1 VNRTSS
7 IGLALLVA
15 AACCTSANAA
25 TQRAPSPSTAL
36 EIYRSDAAALL
47 ADELVP
53 RLERG
58 RGSRSDVPRFT
69 VTVVPSRDPLRL
81 DLETRPD
88 GTVALAISA
97 GFVLFSDALVDAE
110 VLGRLANQRP
120 EVQRYF
126 DDIVA
131 FAGIATRTGAERNSP
146 GPFYARLGWK
156 KTLYDVTY
164 ASAEY
169 QQTRSEVFIQ
179 AITWIVAH
187 AVVAATRGE
196 GHETDRIAAEW
207 LAQSGFAPLPNVGMT
222 MLYFAARD
230 PAETR
235 PLAWRCRARVTLE
248 TGVEAVEALRAR
260 GAALPTEIPENLLA
274 RGKELA
280 IETAPADTCTHPRHD
295 VPSPRRSEPK

>member
-1 VNRTSS
+1 MNRTRTTW
-7 IGLALLVA
+7 LALIVA
-15 AACCTSANAA
+15 AMCGSPAIAA
-25 TQRAPSPSTAL
+25 TNRVPPPETAL
-36 EIYRSDAAALL
+36 EIYRADAAALL
-47 ADELVP
+47 GDDLVP

-58 RGSRSDVPRFT
+58 RAARSDVPRF
-69 VTVVPSRDPLRL
+69 VVAVVPSRDPLRL
-81 DLETRPD
+81 DLETRQD
-88 GTVALAISA
+88 GTVAVSISA
-97 GFVLFSDALVDAE
+97 GFVLFADAMADAE

-131 FAGIATRTGAERNSP
+131 FAGVATRNGAERNSP

-164 ASAEY
+164 ASAES

-187 AVVAATRGE
+187 AVVAATQSE
-196 GHETDRIAAEW
+196 GHESDRIAAEW

-235 PLAWRCRARVTLE
+235 PAAWRCRARVTLE

-260 GAALPTEIPENLLA
+260 SVALPKEIPDDLLA
-274 RGKELA
+274 RGKQLA
-280 IETAPADTCTHPRHD
+280 IETAPSGRCTHPKHT
-295 VPSPRRSEPK
+295 SPAEVKP

>member
-1 VNRTSS
+1 MNRTRTTW
-7 IGLALLVA
+7 LALIVA
-15 AACCTSANAA
+15 AACGASANAA
-25 TQRAPSPSTAL
+25 TPGAPSPGTAL
-36 EIYRSDAAALL
+36 EIYRRDAAALL
-47 ADELVP
+47 AGELVP

-58 RGSRSDVPRFT
+58 RAARSEVPPFT
-69 VTVVPSRDPLRL
+69 VNVVPSRDPLRL
-81 DLETRPD
+81 DVETRTD
-88 GTVALAISA
+88 ATVAVSISA
-97 GFVLFSDALVDAE
+97 GFVLFADAMADAE

-131 FAGIATRTGAERNSP
+131 FAGVATRKRAERNSP

-187 AVVAATRGE
+187 AVVAATQGE
-196 GHETDRIAAEW
+196 GHESDRIAAEW

-235 PLAWRCRARVTLE
+235 PAAWRCRARVTLE

-260 GAALPTEIPENLLA
+260 SVALPKEIPDDLLA
-274 RGKELA
+274 RGKQLA
-280 IETAPADTCTHPRHD
+280 IETAPSGRCTHPKH
-295 VPSPRRSEPK
+295 PSPAEVKP